1 MSNGLRQED
10 PLRRLLEKD
19 AVITTL
25 NRLFRS
31 VDAKDWKQAEVC
43 LAPHVLLDVTSLA
56 GGEPENTTGSAII
69 DGWREGLG
77 HLEAIHH
84 QAGNYEVEVHGEA
97 ATATCYGIAYH
108 YLPNDS
114 GRNTRTFVGTYDFG
128 LRKRRGGW
136 EVDMLRYNL
145 KFLDGNTDL
154 EGKEGDG

>member
-1 MSNGLRQED
+1 MAE
-10 PLRRLLEKD
+10 
-19 AVITTL
+19 T
-25 NRLFRS
+25 
-31 VDAKDWKQAEVC
+31 DWKLAEVC

-56 GGEPENTTGSAII
+56 GGEPENTTGSAIV
-69 DGWREGLG
+69 DGWRVVVG
-77 HLEAIHH
+77 HLEAVHH
-84 QAGNYEVEVHGEA
+84 QAGNYEVDIHGEA

-154 EGKEGDG
+154 EGQEGDR

>member
-10 PLRRLLEKD
+10 PLRRLLEKN

-31 VDAKDWKQAEVC
+31 VDEKDWKQAEDC
-43 LAPHVLLDVTSLA
+43 LAPHVLLDVTSL
-56 GGEPENTTGSAII
+56 GGSEPETTTGATIV

-77 HLEAIHH
+77 HLVATHH
-84 QAGNYEVEVHGEA
+84 QVGNCEVDLHGEE
-97 ATATCYGIAYH
+97 ATATCYGTAYH

-114 GRNTRTFVGTYDFG
+114 DRNTRTFVGTYDFR
-128 LRKRRGGW
+128 LRKRRGRW
-136 EVDMLRYNL
+136 EVDLLRYNL

-154 EGKEGDG
+154 EGREGDA

>member
-31 VDAKDWKQAEVC
+31 VDQKDWEQAEDC
-43 LAPHVLLDVTSLA
+43 LAPHVLLDITSL
-56 GGEPENTTGSAII
+56 GGSDPETTTGAAIV
-69 DGWREGLG
+69 DGWRDGLG

-108 YLPNDS
+108 YLPTDS
-114 GRNTRTFVGTYDFG
+114 GRDTRTFVGTYDFR
-128 LRKRRGGW
+128 LRKRRGSW
-136 EVDMLRYNL
+136 QVDLLRYNL
-145 KFLDGNTDL
+145 KFQDGNIDL
-154 EGKEGDG
+154 EGREGDG

>member
-31 VDAKDWKQAEVC
+31 VDEKDWKQAEDC
-43 LAPHVLLDVTSLA
+43 LAPHVLLDVTSL
-56 GGEPENTTGSAII
+56 GGSEPETTTGATIV

-77 HLEAIHH
+77 HLVATHH
-84 QAGNYEVEVHGEA
+84 QVGNCEVDLHGEE
-97 ATATCYGIAYH
+97 ATATCYGTAYH

-114 GRNTRTFVGTYDFG
+114 DRNTRTFVGTYDFR
-128 LRKRRGGW
+128 LRRRRGRW
-136 EVDMLRYNL
+136 EVDLLRYNL

-154 EGKEGDG
+154 EGREGDG

>member
-10 PLRRLLEKD
+10 SLRRLLEKD

-31 VDAKDWKQAEVC
+31 VDDKDWKQAEVC

-56 GGEPENTTGSAII
+56 GGEPENTTGAAIV
-69 DGWREGLG
+69 DGWREGLS

-108 YLPNDS
+108 YLPS
-114 GRNTRTFVGTYDFG
+114 AGGRNTRTFVGTYDFG

-154 EGKEGDG
+154 

>member
-31 VDAKDWKQAEVC
+31 VDDKDWKQAEVC

-56 GGEPENTTGSAII
+56 GGEPENTTGAAIV

-108 YLPNDS
+108 YLPNPS
-114 GRNTRTFVGTYDFG
+114 GENTRVFVGTYNFH
-128 LRKRRGGW
+128 LEKTGGRW
-136 EVDMLRYNL
+136 RIDRFTFNL
-145 KFLDGNTDL
+145 KFIDGNQNL
-154 EGKEGDG
+154 EGAD

>member
-19 AVITTL
+19 AVITIL

-31 VDAKDWKQAEVC
+31 VDEKDWKQAEVC
-43 LAPHVLLDVTSLA
+43 LAPHVLLDLSSLA
-56 GGEPENTTGSAII
+56 GGAPETTTGAAIV
-69 DGWREGLG
+69 DAWREGLG
-77 HLEAIHH
+77 HLEATHH

-97 ATATCYGIAYH
+97 ATATCYGVAYH

-136 EVDMLRYNL
+136 EVDMLCYNL

-154 EGKEGDG
+154 EGQEGDG